1 MTKPCKQLLQT
12 HLPKSPDMDSLS
24 SESLR
29 HSTSHETNVAVSQG
43 IGNDSEKNQCSF
55 RRQKVKVFFFLV
67 VNSCD
72 WFISSYDLIGAIVRS
87 F

>member
-24 SESLR
+24 SESLS
-29 HSTSHETNVAVSQG
+29 HSTTYGTNVAASQG
-43 IGNDSEKNQCSF
+43 IGHGSETTMQSWETEGE
-55 RRQKVKVFFFLV
+55 VGFFGGV

-72 WFISSYDLIGAIVRS
+72 WFISPMTSLEPL
-87 F
+87 

>member
-29 HSTSHETNVAVSQG
+29 HSTTHGTNVDVSQG
-43 IGNDSEKNQCSF
+43 IGHDSDKTNAGLGGI
-55 RRQKVKVFFFLV
+55 R
-67 VNSCD
+67 
-72 WFISSYDLIGAIVRS
+72 
-87 F
+87 

>member
-29 HSTSHETNVAVSQG
+29 HSTTHGTNVAVSQG
-43 IGNDSEKNQCSF
+43 IGHDSEKTNAVLGG
-55 RRQKVKVFFFLV
+55 RR
-67 VNSCD
+67 
-72 WFISSYDLIGAIVRS
+72 
-87 F
+87 